1 MALTDCN
8 RMRERISLKLD
19 DELSPH
25 EASLLERHL
34 SSCSACAGFASDA
47 RRYTELLRSEPLERS
62 PVFAL
67 RRRSAAMRLSVGIGA
82 AVASTAAAALVAV
95 STLSLAKPSGDHQRV
110 ALNFAPPAAVVER
123 AHGGI
128 VGLRHPSAVR
138 ATPPPRLGLQNSSQH
153 ELFDS

>member
-1 MALTDCN
+1 
-8 RMRERISLKLD
+8 MRERVSLELD

-34 SSCSACAGFASDA
+34 SRCPACAGFASDA
-47 RRYTELLRSEPLERS
+47 RRYTELLRSAPLERA

-67 RRRSAAMRLSVGIGA
+67 RRRSAASMRLSVGVGA

-95 STLSLAKPSGDHQRV
+95 STLSLAKPSGDHPRAV
-110 ALNFAPPAAVVER
+110 ALDFAPPAAVVER
-123 AHGGI
+123 AQGGI

-138 ATPPPRLGLQNSSQH
+138 ATPPPRLGLDNSSQH
-153 ELFDS
+153 GLFEH